1 MGTAI
6 GAAAQ
11 FVAKEY
17 GGNFR
22 VRQAVVPVGVASIT
36 AAPNDADRVELVIIN
51 TGTTQVT
58 LSFLPS
64 AVVGA
69 GVVLLDNGSVYSVNV
84 RDDAI
89 IPAWAHQAIGNLAGG
104 FLTVIEVTKESES

>member
-22 VRQAVVPVGVASIT
+22 VRQSIQTVGAASVT
-36 AAPNDADRVELVIIN
+36 VAPNDGDRTQLVIIN
-51 TGTTQVT
+51 VGTTQIT
-58 LSFLPS
+58 LSFQPA
-64 AVVGA
+64 AVLGQ
-69 GVVLLDNGSVYSVNV
+69 GILLLDNGSVYSVNV

-89 IPAWAHQAIGNLAGG
+89 IPAWAHQAISSAAGG
-104 FLTVIEVTKESES
+104 SLLVLEVTKESES